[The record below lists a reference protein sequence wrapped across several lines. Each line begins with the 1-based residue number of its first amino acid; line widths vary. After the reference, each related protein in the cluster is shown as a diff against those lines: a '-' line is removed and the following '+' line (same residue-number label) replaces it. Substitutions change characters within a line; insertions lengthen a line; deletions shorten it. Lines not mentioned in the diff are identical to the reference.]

1 MIDQLIDIISKEAA
15 LFESFL
21 ELLERQKKMLV
32 ANNVDGLNEVTA
44 LQQEK
49 LTESRVLNRR
59 REQIIAR
66 MKELNALE
74 GDVTVSRLLAI
85 DDGNQAV
92 RLSKLRDVLSSLNAK
107 INESRNTNAMLL
119 NQSREFVAKTMAM
132 LAKMNSPV
140 PSYTGKNTPAGSARA
155 VMLDRRV

>member
-49 LTESRVLNRR
+49 LTESRVLNKR

-66 MKELNALE
+66 MKELNALD
-74 GDVTVSRLLAI
+74 GDVTVSRLLDIA
-85 DDGNQAV
+85 DENQAV
-92 RLSKLRDVLSSLNAK
+92 RLTQLRDVISSLNLK
-107 INESRNTNAMLL
+107 INESRNTNAILL

-132 LAKMNSPV
+132 LAKMNSPT
-140 PSYTGKNTPAGSARA
+140 PTYAGKNAPVGSARS